1 MALRTASGFSL
12 FAAKN
17 GKQVF
22 NEKVSPDKLDQY
34 VGKEAA
40 EKLRNAQPN
49 EVGSKVIEGL
59 DLQVGGEGM
68 AGFYDKMIPDYLNT
82 FGKKYGVQT
91 EMGGYKLQGD
101 PSLRGDASER
111 LGLAGQRFDEMTPEE
126 IEAFNAKLDESN
138 AKQLHYFKITPEMR
152 EEVKQGMPL
161 YQQIGLPLGTGA
173 AGAEFEMPQPQPEP
187 EEPAPVVQ
195 STPFKRGGKVHFAKN
210 FDTMFM
216 ELNDKKFKRK

>member
-1 MALRTASGFSL
+1 M
-12 FAAKN
+12 K
-17 GKQVF
+17 
-22 NEKVSPDKLDQY
+22 
-34 VGKEAA
+34 
-40 EKLRNAQPN
+40 
-49 EVGSKVIEGL
+49 
-59 DLQVGGEGM
+59 
-68 AGFYDKMIPDYLNT
+68 GFYDKMIPDYLNT

-111 LGLAGQRFDEMTPEE
+111 LGLAGQRFDQMTPEE

-173 AGAEFEMPQPQPEP
+173 AGAEIKMPQPTTPQPAQE
-187 EEPAPVVQ
+187 EEPAFAAGGAVYDTMPDMSDGGQ
-195 STPFKRGGKVHFAKN
+195 ILQGPPFKRGGKVHVAQN
-210 FDTMFM
+210 PDAMFM